1 VLDERKTQIPHHRL
15 ATRGHRIAALAWNM
29 LAVSGSLDDAPSL
42 LTSSTGF
49 SMLSRRMLLGSAG
62 ATLLAG
68 TAQAQPAYPDR
79 PIRLIC
85 PYPAGGATDV
95 LTRILAD
102 GMRERLGQPVVVEN
116 RSGAGGNIG
125 VDAVAK
131 SAPDGYVLGT
141 APVGNFLINPFLYPS
156 MPYDPVRDLTPVSL
170 AFEVPNVAVVSEKF
184 VPARTLKDFISWAK
198 AKPGGVVYGT
208 SGVGTSAH
216 LCSELLFKR
225 AGVPCTHVPFRSAAQ
240 VIPAMLSG
248 DVDFAIDNLA
258 SYAGVIQQGQMT
270 ALGMTTA
277 ERWPTMPQVPTLEE
291 AGVPN
296 FVVTAWSALI
306 GPAGLPVPVQERLAA
321 AVQGVASDPT
331 IRQRFL
337 QAGGQALATTPAGA
351 RERMDRERPMWKE
364 MVELSG
370 ARME

>member
-1 VLDERKTQIPHHRL
+1 
-15 ATRGHRIAALAWNM
+15 
-29 LAVSGSLDDAPSL
+29 
-42 LTSSTGF
+42 
-49 SMLSRRMLLGSAG
+49 MLSRRVLLGSTTA
-62 ATLLAG
+62 ALAAQ
-68 TAQAQPAYPDR
+68 AQAQPSYPER
-79 PIRLIC
+79 PIRLVC

-141 APVGNFLINPFLYPS
+141 APVGNFIINPFLYRS
-156 MPYDPVRDLTPVSL
+156 MPYDPARDLTPVSL
-170 AFEVPNVAVVSEKF
+170 AFEVPNVAVVAEKF
-184 VPARTLKDFISWAK
+184 VPARSMENFLSWAR

-225 AGVPCTHVPFRSAAQ
+225 AGIACTHVPFRSAAQ

-258 SYAGVIQQGQMT
+258 SYAGIIQQGQMT

-277 ERWPTMPQVPTLEE
+277 ERWPTMPQVPTMAE
-291 AGVPN
+291 AGVPD

-306 GPAGLPVPVQERLAA
+306 GPARLPMPVQDRLSA
-321 AVQGVASDPT
+321 AVQSVAADPA

-337 QAGGQALATTPAGA
+337 VAGGQALATTPAGA

>member
-1 VLDERKTQIPHHRL
+1 MTL
-15 ATRGHRIAALAWNM
+15 AAPALAQ
-29 LAVSGSLDDAPSL
+29 SD
-42 LTSSTGF
+42 
-49 SMLSRRMLLGSAG
+49 
-62 ATLLAG
+62 
-68 TAQAQPAYPDR
+68 YPNR
-79 PIRLIC
+79 PIRLVC

-102 GMRERLGQPVVVEN
+102 GLRERLGQPVVVEN

-141 APVGNFLINPFLYPS
+141 APVGNFVINPFLYPS
-156 MPYDPVRDLTPVSL
+156 MPYDPVRDLTAVSL

-184 VPARTLKDFISWAK
+184 VPARTMQDFLAWAK
-198 AKPGGVVYGT
+198 TKPGGVVYGT

-225 AGVPCTHVPFRSAAQ
+225 AGIACTHVPFRSAAQ

-258 SYAGVIQQGQMT
+258 SYAGVIGQGQMT

-277 ERWPTMPQVPTLEE
+277 ERWPTMPGIPTMAE
-291 AGVPN
+291 AGVPD

-306 GPAGLPVPVQERLAA
+306 GPAGLPGPVQDRLVA
-321 AVQGVASDPT
+321 AVKSVSEDEA

-337 QAGGQALATTPAGA
+337 RAGGQAMATTPAGA
-351 RERMDRERPMWKE
+351 RARMDRERPMWKE
-364 MVELSG
+364 MVEISG

>member
-1 VLDERKTQIPHHRL
+1 
-15 ATRGHRIAALAWNM
+15 M
-29 LAVSGSLDDAPSL
+29 
-42 LTSSTGF
+42 F
-49 SMLSRRMLLGSAG
+49 SRRLLLGSTG
-62 ATLLAG
+62 AALLAG
-68 TAQAQPAYPDR
+68 RAGAQSAYPER
-79 PIRLIC
+79 PIRLVC

-95 LTRILAD
+95 LTRILAE
-102 GMRERLGQPVVVEN
+102 GLRERLGQPVVVEN

-125 VDAVAK
+125 VDVVAK

-141 APVGNFLINPFLYPS
+141 APVGNFVINPFLYRT

-184 VPARTLKDFISWAK
+184 VPARTMRDFMAWAK
-198 AKPGGVVYGT
+198 AKQGGVVYGT

-225 AGVPCTHVPFRSAAQ
+225 AGVACTHVPFRSAAQ

-258 SYAGVIQQGQMT
+258 SYAGIIQQGQMT

-277 ERWPTMPQVPTLEE
+277 ERWPTMPHVPTMAE
-291 AGVPN
+291 AGVPD

-306 GPAGLPVPVQERLAA
+306 GPAGLSQPVQDRLSN
-321 AVQGVASDPT
+321 AVQSVAADPV

-337 QAGGQALATTPAGA
+337 VAGGQAMGTTPAGA
-351 RERMDRERPMWKE
+351 RERAERERPMWKE

-370 ARME
+370 ARMD

>member
-1 VLDERKTQIPHHRL
+1 
-15 ATRGHRIAALAWNM
+15 
-29 LAVSGSLDDAPSL
+29 
-42 LTSSTGF
+42 
-49 SMLSRRMLLGSAG
+49 MLSRRVLLGSTTA
-62 ATLLAG
+62 ALAAQAQ
-68 TAQAQPAYPDR
+68 AQAQPSYPER
-79 PIRLIC
+79 PIRLVC

-141 APVGNFLINPFLYPS
+141 APVGNFIINPFLYRS

-184 VPARTLKDFISWAK
+184 VPARSMENFLSWAR

-225 AGVPCTHVPFRSAAQ
+225 AGIACTHVPFRSAAQ

-258 SYAGVIQQGQMT
+258 SYAGIIQQGQMT

-277 ERWPTMPQVPTLEE
+277 ERWPTMPQVPTMAE
-291 AGVPN
+291 AGVPD

-306 GPAGLPVPVQERLAA
+306 GPARLPMPVQDRLSA
-321 AVQGVASDPT
+321 AVQSVAADPA

-337 QAGGQALATTPAGA
+337 VAGGQALATTPAGA

>member
-1 VLDERKTQIPHHRL
+1 
-15 ATRGHRIAALAWNM
+15 
-29 LAVSGSLDDAPSL
+29 
-42 LTSSTGF
+42 
-49 SMLSRRMLLGSAG
+49 MLSRRVLLGSTTA
-62 ATLLAG
+62 ALAAQ
-68 TAQAQPAYPDR
+68 AQAQPSYPER
-79 PIRLIC
+79 PIRLVC

-141 APVGNFLINPFLYPS
+141 APVGNFIINPFLYRS

-184 VPARTLKDFISWAK
+184 VPARSMENFLSWAR

-225 AGVPCTHVPFRSAAQ
+225 AGIACTHVPFRSAAQ

-258 SYAGVIQQGQMT
+258 SYAGIIQQGQMT

-277 ERWPTMPQVPTLEE
+277 ERWPTMPQVPTMAE
-291 AGVPN
+291 AGVPD

-306 GPAGLPVPVQERLAA
+306 GPARLPMPVQDRLSA
-321 AVQGVASDPT
+321 AVQSVAADPA

-337 QAGGQALATTPAGA
+337 VAGGQALATTPAGA

>member
-1 VLDERKTQIPHHRL
+1 
-15 ATRGHRIAALAWNM
+15 
-29 LAVSGSLDDAPSL
+29 
-42 LTSSTGF
+42 
-49 SMLSRRMLLGSAG
+49 MLSRRLLLGSAG
-62 ATLLAG
+62 AAVISG
-68 TAQAQPAYPDR
+68 AASAQAAYPNR

-102 GMRERLGQPVVVEN
+102 GLRERLGQPVVVEN

-141 APVGNFLINPFLYPS
+141 APVGNFLINPFLYRD
-156 MPYDPVRDLTPVSL
+156 MPYDPARDLTPVSL
-170 AFEVPNVAVVSEKF
+170 AFEVPNVAVVAGKF
-184 VPARTLKDFISWAK
+184 VPAKSMDEFFAWAK
-198 AKPGGVVYGT
+198 SKPEGVVYGT

-225 AGVPCTHVPFRSAAQ
+225 AGIPCTHVPFRSAAQ

-258 SYAGVIQQGQMT
+258 SYAGIIQQGQMT

-277 ERWPTMPQVPTLEE
+277 QRWPTMPQIPTMAE
-291 AGVPN
+291 AGVPD
-296 FVVTAWSALI
+296 FVVTAWSTLI
-306 GPAGLPVPVQERLAA
+306 GPAGLPEPIQERLAA
-321 AVQGVASDPT
+321 AVKGVAADET

-337 QAGGQALATTPAGA
+337 TAGGQALATTPAEA
-351 RERMDRERPMWKE
+351 RARMDRERPMWKE

>member
-1 VLDERKTQIPHHRL
+1 
-15 ATRGHRIAALAWNM
+15 
-29 LAVSGSLDDAPSL
+29 
-42 LTSSTGF
+42 
-49 SMLSRRMLLGSAG
+49 MLSRRLLLGSAG
-62 ATLLAG
+62 ATVLSG
-68 TAQAQPAYPDR
+68 TASAQAAYPNR

-102 GMRERLGQPVVVEN
+102 GLREQLGQSVVVEN

-141 APVGNFLINPFLYPS
+141 APVGNFVINPFLYRD
-156 MPYDPVRDLTPVSL
+156 MPYDPQRDLTAVSL
-170 AFEVPNVAVVSEKF
+170 TWEVPNVAVVCRKF
-184 VPARTLKDFISWAK
+184 VPAKTMSEFMAWAK

-208 SGVGTSAH
+208 SGVGTTAH

-225 AGVPCTHVPFRSAAQ
+225 AGISCTHVPFRSAAQ

-258 SYAGVIQQGQMT
+258 SYAGVIQQGEMA
-270 ALGMTTA
+270 ALGVTTA
-277 ERWPTMPQVPTLEE
+277 ERWPTMPQIPTMAE
-291 AGVPN
+291 AGVPD

-306 GPAGLPVPVQERLAA
+306 GPAGLPAPIQERLSV
-321 AVQGVASDPT
+321 AVRNVARDEAV
-331 IRQRFL
+331 RRRFL
-337 QAGGQALATTPAGA
+337 TAGGQALATTPEETRA
-351 RERMDRERPMWKE
+351 RMDRERPMWKE
-364 MVELSG
+364 MVEISG

>member
-1 VLDERKTQIPHHRL
+1 
-15 ATRGHRIAALAWNM
+15 
-29 LAVSGSLDDAPSL
+29 
-42 LTSSTGF
+42 
-49 SMLSRRMLLGSAG
+49 MLSRRVLLSSATAAL
-62 ATLLAG
+62 ATPAR
-68 TAQAQPAYPDR
+68 AQTSYPER
-79 PIRLIC
+79 PVRLIC

-125 VDAVAK
+125 VDVVAK

-141 APVGNFLINPFLYPS
+141 APVGNFIINPFLYRS
-156 MPYDPVRDLTPVSL
+156 MPYDPARDLTPVSL
-170 AFEVPNVAVVSEKF
+170 AFEVPNVAVVSEKS
-184 VPARTLKDFISWAK
+184 VPARSMADFLAWAK

-225 AGVPCTHVPFRSAAQ
+225 AGMACTHVPFRSAAQ

-258 SYAGVIQQGQMT
+258 SYAGVIQQGQMR

-277 ERWPTMPQVPTLEE
+277 ERWPTMPQIPTMAE
-291 AGVPN
+291 AGVPD

-306 GPAGLPVPVQERLAA
+306 GPAGLPE
-321 AVQGVASDPT
+321 AVQDRLSAAIQSVAANPA

-337 QAGGQALATTPAGA
+337 VAGGQALATTPAGA

>member
-1 VLDERKTQIPHHRL
+1 MV
-15 ATRGHRIAALAWNM
+15 
-29 LAVSGSLDDAPSL
+29 
-42 LTSSTGF
+42 
-49 SMLSRRMLLGSAG
+49 SRRLLLGSAS
-62 ATLLAG
+62 AAMLSRASS
-68 TAQAQPAYPDR
+68 AQAAYPNR

-102 GMRERLGQPVVVEN
+102 GLRERLGQPVVVEN

-141 APVGNFLINPFLYPS
+141 APVGNFVINPFLYRD
-156 MPYDPVRDLTPVSL
+156 MPYDPVRDLTAVSL
-170 AFEVPNVAVVSEKF
+170 TWEVPNVAVVSGKF
-184 VPARTLKDFISWAK
+184 VPARTMEEFIQWGRR
-198 AKPGGVVYGT
+198 KPGGVVYGT

-225 AGVPCTHVPFRSAAQ
+225 AGIPCTHIPFRSAAQ
-240 VIPAMLSG
+240 VIPAMLAG

-258 SYAGVIQQGQMT
+258 SYAGIIQQGQMT

-277 ERWPTMPQVPTLEE
+277 ARWPTMPDIPTLAE
-291 AGVPN
+291 AGVPD

-306 GPAGLPVPVQERLAA
+306 GPAGLPDGIQQRLATAVREVA
-321 AVQGVASDPT
+321 ANETV
-331 IRQRFL
+331 RQRFL
-337 QAGGQALATTPAGA
+337 TAGGQALSTTPAQA
-351 RERMDRERPMWKE
+351 RARMDRERPMWRE
-364 MVELSG
+364 MVEISG

>member
-1 VLDERKTQIPHHRL
+1 
-15 ATRGHRIAALAWNM
+15 
-29 LAVSGSLDDAPSL
+29 
-42 LTSSTGF
+42 
-49 SMLSRRMLLGSAG
+49 MLSRRALLGSAT
-62 ATLLAG
+62 AALA
-68 TAQAQPAYPDR
+68 APALAQPSYPDR
-79 PIRLIC
+79 PVRLVC

-102 GMRERLGQPVVVEN
+102 GMRERLRQPVVVEN

-125 VDAVAK
+125 VDVVAK

-141 APVGNFLINPFLYPS
+141 APVGNFIINPFLYRS
-156 MPYDPVRDLTPVSL
+156 MPYDPMRDLTPVSL

-184 VPARTLKDFISWAK
+184 VPARSMKDFLAWAK

-225 AGVPCTHVPFRSAAQ
+225 AGVACTHVPFRSAAQ

-258 SYAGVIQQGQMT
+258 SYAGVIQQGQMI

-277 ERWPTMPQVPTLEE
+277 ERWPTMPQVPTMAE
-291 AGVPN
+291 AGVPD

-306 GPAGLPVPVQERLAA
+306 GPAGLPMPVQDRLSA
-321 AVQGVASDPT
+321 AVQSVAADPA

-337 QAGGQALATTPAGA
+337 VAGGQALASTPTDA

>member
-1 VLDERKTQIPHHRL
+1 
-15 ATRGHRIAALAWNM
+15 
-29 LAVSGSLDDAPSL
+29 
-42 LTSSTGF
+42 
-49 SMLSRRMLLGSAG
+49 MLSRRALLGSTTA
-62 ATLLAG
+62 ALA
-68 TAQAQPAYPDR
+68 APARAQPSYPDR
-79 PIRLIC
+79 PVRLVC

-102 GMRERLGQPVVVEN
+102 GMRERLRQPVVVEN

-125 VDAVAK
+125 VDVVAK

-141 APVGNFLINPFLYPS
+141 APVGNFIINPFLYRS
-156 MPYDPVRDLTPVSL
+156 MPYDPMRDLTPVSL

-184 VPARTLKDFISWAK
+184 VPARSMKDFLAWAK

-225 AGVPCTHVPFRSAAQ
+225 AGVACTHVPFRSAAQ
-240 VIPAMLSG
+240 VIPAMLSRDG
-248 DVDFAIDNLA
+248 DLAIDNLA
-258 SYAGVIQQGQMT
+258 SYAGGIQQGQRIARM
-270 ALGMTTA
+270 MTTA
-277 ERWPTMPQVPTLEE
+277 ERWATMAQVPTM
-291 AGVPN
+291 ADAVVPDS
-296 FVVTAWSALI
+296 VVTAWSALI
-306 GPAGLPVPVQERLAA
+306 GPAGLPMPVQDRLSA
-321 AVQGVASDPT
+321 AVQSVAADPA

-337 QAGGQALATTPAGA
+337 VAGGQALASTPTDA

>member
-1 VLDERKTQIPHHRL
+1 
-15 ATRGHRIAALAWNM
+15 
-29 LAVSGSLDDAPSL
+29 
-42 LTSSTGF
+42 
-49 SMLSRRMLLGSAG
+49 MLSRRLLLGSAG
-62 ATLLAG
+62 AAALSGVAS
-68 TAQAQPAYPDR
+68 AQGAYPNR
-79 PIRLIC
+79 PVRLIC

-95 LTRILAD
+95 LTRILAE
-102 GMRERLGQPVVVEN
+102 GLREQLGQPVVVEN

-131 SAPDGYVLGT
+131 STPDGYVLGT
-141 APVGNFLINPFLYPS
+141 APVGNFVINPFLYRD
-156 MPYDPVRDLTPVSL
+156 MPYDPVRDLTAVSL
-170 AFEVPNVAVVSEKF
+170 TWEVPNVAVVAGKF
-184 VPARTLKDFISWAK
+184 VPAKSMSEFLAWAK

-225 AGVPCTHVPFRSAAQ
+225 AGVACTHVPFRSAAQ

-258 SYAGVIQQGQMT
+258 SYAGIIQQGQMT
-270 ALGMTTA
+270 ALGITTA
-277 ERWPTMPQVPTLEE
+277 QRWPTMPEIPTMAE
-291 AGVPN
+291 AGVPD

-306 GPAGLPVPVQERLAA
+306 GPAGLPAPIQERLATAVKNVAADA
-321 AVQGVASDPT
+321 AV
-331 IRQRFL
+331 RQRFL
-337 QAGGQALATTPAGA
+337 TAGGQALATTPAGA
-351 RERMDRERPMWKE
+351 RARMDQERPMWKE

>member
-1 VLDERKTQIPHHRL
+1 MRRFGDQLMRFQPDED
-15 ATRGHRIAALAWNM
+15 
-29 LAVSGSLDDAPSL
+29 S
-42 LTSSTGF
+42 
-49 SMLSRRMLLGSAG
+49 SMLSRRLLLGSAG
-62 ATLLAG
+62 AAALSG
-68 TAQAQPAYPDR
+68 TTRAQAAYPNR

-95 LTRILAD
+95 LTRILAE
-102 GMRERLGQPVVVEN
+102 GLRERLGQPVVVEN

-131 SAPDGYVLGT
+131 SAADGYVLGT
-141 APVGNFLINPFLYPS
+141 APVGNFVINPFLYRD

-170 AFEVPNVAVVSEKF
+170 TWEVPNVAVVAGKF
-184 VPARTLKDFISWAK
+184 VSTQSMGEFLAWAK

-225 AGVPCTHVPFRSAAQ
+225 AGVSCTHVPFRSAAQ
-240 VIPAMLSG
+240 VIPAMLAG

-258 SYAGVIQQGQMT
+258 SYAGIIQQGQMT

-277 ERWPTMPQVPTLEE
+277 RRWPTMPDIPTMAE
-291 AGVPN
+291 AGIPD

-306 GPAGLPVPVQERLAA
+306 GPAGLPDPIQERLAG
-321 AVQGVASDPT
+321 AVQGVADDERM
-331 IRQRFL
+331 RQRFL
-337 QAGGQALATTPAGA
+337 TAGGQALATTPAGA
-351 RERMDRERPMWKE
+351 RARMDRERPMWKE
-364 MVELSG
+364 MVEISG

>member
-1 VLDERKTQIPHHRL
+1 MPSRRL
-15 ATRGHRIAALAWNM
+15 LLASLGAAALPGPA
-29 LAVSGSLDDAPSL
+29 
-42 LTSSTGF
+42 
-49 SMLSRRMLLGSAG
+49 R
-62 ATLLAG
+62 
-68 TAQAQPAYPDR
+68 AQPDYPNR
-79 PIRLIC
+79 PVRLVC

-95 LTRILAD
+95 LTRILAE
-102 GMRERLGQPVVVEN
+102 GLRERLGQTVVVEN

-141 APVGNFLINPFLYPS
+141 APVGNFVINPFLYPS
-156 MPYDPVRDLTPVSL
+156 MPYDPVRDLTAVSL
-170 AFEVPNVAVVSEKF
+170 AFEVPNVAVVSERS
-184 VPARTLKDFISWAK
+184 VPARTMTEFLAWAR

-225 AGVPCTHVPFRSAAQ
+225 AGVACTHVPFRTAAQ
-240 VIPAMLSG
+240 VIPAMLAG

-258 SYAGVIQQGQMT
+258 SYAGVIGGGQMT

-277 ERWPTMPQVPTLEE
+277 ERWPTMPAIPTMAE
-291 AGVPN
+291 AGVPD

-321 AVQGVASDPT
+321 AVKGVSEDEA
-331 IRQRFL
+331 IRRRFL
-337 QAGGQALATTPAGA
+337 TAGGRALASTPAAA
-351 RERMDRERPMWKE
+351 RERMDRERPMWRE
-364 MVELSG
+364 MVALSG

>member
-1 VLDERKTQIPHHRL
+1 
-15 ATRGHRIAALAWNM
+15 
-29 LAVSGSLDDAPSL
+29 
-42 LTSSTGF
+42 
-49 SMLSRRMLLGSAG
+49 MLSRRVLLGSAAALTSG
-62 ATLLAG
+62 GVLA
-68 TAQAQPAYPDR
+68 QSSYPER

-131 SAPDGYVLGT
+131 STPDGYVLGT
-141 APVGNFLINPFLYPS
+141 APVGNFIINPFLYAT
-156 MPYDPVRDLTPVSL
+156 MPYDPVRELTPVSL
-170 AFEVPNVAVVSEKF
+170 TWEVPNVAVVAGKF
-184 VPARTLKDFISWAK
+184 VPARTFQDFLTWAK
-198 AKPGGVVYGT
+198 AKRGGVVYGT

-225 AGVPCTHVPFRSAAQ
+225 AGVACTHIPFRSAAQ

-258 SYAGVIQQGQMT
+258 SYAGVIQQGGMT
-270 ALGMTTA
+270 ALGITT
-277 ERWPTMPQVPTLEE
+277 ERRWPTMPQVPTMAE
-291 AGVPN
+291 AGIPD

-306 GPAGLPVPVQERLAA
+306 GPAGLPVHVQERLAA
-321 AVQGVASDPT
+321 AVQGVAADPAV
-331 IRQRFL
+331 RQRFL
-337 QAGGQALATTPAGA
+337 VAGGQALATTPAGA

>member
-1 VLDERKTQIPHHRL
+1 
-15 ATRGHRIAALAWNM
+15 
-29 LAVSGSLDDAPSL
+29 
-42 LTSSTGF
+42 
-49 SMLSRRMLLGSAG
+49 MLSRRLLLGSAG
-62 ATLLAG
+62 AAVLSG
-68 TAQAQPAYPDR
+68 TASAQAAYPNR

-102 GMRERLGQPVVVEN
+102 GLREQLGQSVVVEN

-141 APVGNFLINPFLYPS
+141 APVGNFVINPFLYRD
-156 MPYDPVRDLTPVSL
+156 MPYDPQRDLTAVSL
-170 AFEVPNVAVVSEKF
+170 TWEVPNVAVVCGKF
-184 VPARTLKDFISWAK
+184 VPAKTMSEFMAWAK

-208 SGVGTSAH
+208 SGVGTTAH

-225 AGVPCTHVPFRSAAQ
+225 AGISCTHVPFRSAAQ

-258 SYAGVIQQGQMT
+258 SYAGVIQQGEMT
-270 ALGMTTA
+270 ALGVTTA
-277 ERWPTMPQVPTLEE
+277 ERWPTMSQIPTMAE
-291 AGVPN
+291 AGVPD

-306 GPAGLPVPVQERLAA
+306 GPAGLPAPIQERLSV
-321 AVQGVASDPT
+321 AVRNVARDEAV
-331 IRQRFL
+331 RRRFL
-337 QAGGQALATTPAGA
+337 TAGGQALATTPEETRA
-351 RERMDRERPMWKE
+351 RMDRERPMWKE
-364 MVELSG
+364 MVEISG

>member
-1 VLDERKTQIPHHRL
+1 
-15 ATRGHRIAALAWNM
+15 
-29 LAVSGSLDDAPSL
+29 
-42 LTSSTGF
+42 
-49 SMLSRRMLLGSAG
+49 MLLGSAG
-62 ATLLAG
+62 AISLAS
-68 TAQAQPAYPDR
+68 TAKAQSTYPDR

-102 GMRERLGQPVVVEN
+102 GMRERLGQAVVVEN

-125 VDAVAK
+125 VDFVAK

-141 APVGNFLINPFLYPS
+141 APVGNFIINPFLYRS

-170 AFEVPNVAVVSEKF
+170 AFEVPNVAVISEKF
-184 VPARTLKDFISWAK
+184 VPARTLKDFVTWAK
-198 AKPGGVVYGT
+198 AQPGGVVYGT

-225 AGVPCTHVPFRSAAQ
+225 AGVACTHVPFRSAAQ

-248 DVDFAIDNLA
+248 DVHFAIDNLA

-277 ERWPTMPQVPTLEE
+277 ERWPTMPQVPTMEE
-291 AGVPN
+291 AGTPG

-306 GPAGLPVPVQERLAA
+306 GPAGLPVAIQERLSAA
-321 AVQGVASDPT
+321 LQSTAADPVVQ
-331 IRQRFL
+331 QRFL
-337 QAGGQALATTPAGA
+337 VAGGQALATTPAGA

-370 ARME
+370 ARMD